1 MTAPPNPAVKLALK
15 AMAARD
21 GKALSGLRIADQG
34 CGKLRHYRVLAP
46 LARQLYLVDT
56 DVQLTTPHVDGRRTF
71 TIEEFPEK
79 EREKGSL
86 EVRLLRDDEFE
97 RSSLG
102 LDCVFSIAVF
112 DVVLPD
118 VRFSLI
124 SAARRNLKRGG
135 WFVVIIPR
143 NDSSIL
149 ARCAKKNE
157 HRDGHLFSHHGIHTF
172 YRNFLDTDPVVTWC
186 RTRGLEL
193 IKDLSRYHQ
202 ACLLFAK
209 A

>member
-1 MTAPPNPAVKLALK
+1 MTAPPNPAVKLALR

-21 GKALSGLRIADQG
+21 GRALSGLRIADQG
-34 CGKLRHYRVLAP
+34 CGKLRHYRLLAP
-46 LARQLYLVDT
+46 LARALYLVDT
-56 DVQLTTPHVDGRRTF
+56 DVQLTTLHVDGRRTF
-71 TIEEFPEK
+71 TIEEFAAK
-79 EREKGSL
+79 ERDKGSL
-86 EVRLLRDDEFE
+86 EIRVLRDREFE
-97 RSSLG
+97 RSSFD

-112 DVVLPD
+112 DVVPPD
-118 VRFSLI
+118 VRLSLI
-124 SAARRNLKRGG
+124 AAACRNLKRGG

-149 ARCAKKNE
+149 ARCTKENE

-172 YRNFLDTDPVVTWC
+172 YRNFRDTDPVVKWC
-186 RTRGLEL
+186 RARGLQLME
-193 IKDLSRYHQ
+193 DLSLYHQ